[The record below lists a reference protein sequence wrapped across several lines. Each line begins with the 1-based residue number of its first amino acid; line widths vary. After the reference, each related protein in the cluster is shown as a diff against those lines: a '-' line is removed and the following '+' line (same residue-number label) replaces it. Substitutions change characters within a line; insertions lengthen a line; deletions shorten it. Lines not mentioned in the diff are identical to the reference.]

1 LIQIEEISCDIAKLG
16 CGPELSLTVMVRETI
31 MAVTSNL
38 GSLFS
43 VCYLFFTQVEELEKY
58 EEMRLLEVIDD
69 EVGDNEENPI
79 KTIALPTVGKIIWVP
94 IKNSVVVNK
103 WDNMKQFKS
112 RKTIGL
118 ARRMLLYK
126 SFQLVVLTKRHNGE
140 ELLVKVQDQFMYTGE
155 NTMGDMRE
163 P

>member
-1 LIQIEEISCDIAKLG
+1 MIQIEEISCDIAKLG

-43 VCYLFFTQVEELEKY
+43 VCYLILTQLEELEKY
-58 EEMRLLEVIDD
+58 EKMRLLEVIDD

-103 WDNMKQFKS
+103 WDDMKQFKS
-112 RKTIGL
+112 RKTIVL

-126 SFQLVVLTKRHNGE
+126 SFQLVETQWGGVAGQGPGSVHVHGGE
-140 ELLVKVQDQFMYTGE
+140 HHG
-155 NTMGDMRE
+155 
-163 P
+163 